1 MRRSR
6 AYPPPQKAGNIC
18 EAQKV
23 CKAARYL
30 YSVCS
35 PSTPCIFPVLF
46 LCPFCAFSVLLQL
59 IATTA
64 YYIIKARKNR
74 IIKPFLAI

>member
-1 MRRSR
+1 M
-6 AYPPPQKAGNIC
+6 
-18 EAQKV
+18 
-23 CKAARYL
+23 
-30 YSVCS
+30 
-35 PSTPCIFPVLF
+35 LF